1 MALLKDDCMS
11 GNNPKCD
18 SGLLM
23 NADQQEK
30 GSHCAQLPNELL
42 THIASY
48 IDGKDIVEWIGA
60 LKSFVNLGDLE
71 RLANLPSIVGHHC
84 FMVEVVIWSVHAE
97 KELTPCHY
105 LSHIWRT
112 CKHPL

>member
-23 NADQQEK
+23 NTDHQEK

-42 THIASY
+42 KHIASY

-60 LKSFVNLGDLE
+60 SKSSVNLGGATSE
-71 RLANLPSIVGHHC
+71 LA
-84 FMVEVVIWSVHAE
+84 
-97 KELTPCHY
+97 
-105 LSHIWRT
+105 
-112 CKHPL
+112 KHRGTSLLHG